1 MGVDGLTSPINFF
14 QSIQAYFSCR
24 GAEHDYIA
32 ISVSLVSG

>member
-1 MGVDGLTSPINFF
+1 MVVDGRTSLINFF

-32 ISVSLVSG
+32 ISVSLDCG